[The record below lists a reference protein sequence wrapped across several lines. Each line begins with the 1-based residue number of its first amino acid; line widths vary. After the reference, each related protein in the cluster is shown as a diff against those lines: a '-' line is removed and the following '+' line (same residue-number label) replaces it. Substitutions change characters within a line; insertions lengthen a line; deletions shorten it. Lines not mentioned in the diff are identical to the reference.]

1 MRKFLK
7 WGISSLLG
15 CTIYFGVGF
24 AIPQWI
30 YGANYL
36 HAKGMLTPVNAL
48 ALALGALLIG
58 AIIGALGW
66 FTVLKPLNERWQ
78 GGPKQ

>member
-1 MRKFLK
+1 MREFLR

-30 YGANYL
+30 LGAIYL
-36 HAKGMLTPVNAL
+36 HDKGMLTPMNAL
-48 ALALGALLIG
+48 VLALGALLGG
-58 AIIGALGW
+58 AIIGVLGW
-66 FTVLKPLNERWQ
+66 FTVFKSLNERWH
-78 GGPKQ
+78 GGPRQ